1 MPAIQSLD
9 VGIAMGT
16 AGIWAF
22 FIWTCENKNSE
33 DMRICWRLVVSITTN
48 GTWGLNQT
56 RIWMAVKMVTK
67 TLRDATI
74 VSVSHTG
81 NLNREVG
88 LCFEAP

>member
-1 MPAIQSLD
+1 
-9 VGIAMGT
+9 MGFT
-16 AGIWAF
+16 SKHGGL
-22 FIWTCENKNSE
+22 NMKNG
-33 DMRICWRLVVSITTN
+33 